1 MNRKCEKAFLQVPS
15 TIANKELWASE
26 TLLFFP
32 ILLLE
37 MASQMHWLVLS
48 KRKIFF
54 TLFHRIIRAIQFPWI
69 HALLIAQIHENIS
82 FPNIIVWFN
91 KFPPIYTWLVTVLTR
106 VLTDFKS
113 LIGVTRRFQCFWLS
127 LKKIKNHSKSGS
139 HHFLWVSYYELGLSK
154 KFSPHISYFS

>member
-1 MNRKCEKAFLQVPS
+1 MKNQRQWIESVKKPFCKCQLSAIFK
-15 TIANKELWASE
+15 KELWASE

-127 LKKIKNHSKSGS
+127 LKKNQESFKKWESPFFVG
-139 HHFLWVSYYELGLSK
+139 FLLRIRIV
-154 KFSPHISYFS
+154 